1 MSSAP
6 AHSDELE
13 LSPTAHATPI
23 VIVVDDDISVRESLE
38 LLIDNQGWTY
48 KRATGRGYP
57 RLYPA
62 DRSQSAIKVP
72 KTGHTRGRAFDNW
85 IAQVRRKGGHWPPER
100 K

>member
-1 MSSAP
+1 MGTNRQG
-6 AHSDELE
+6 DEMPGGNRE
-13 LSPTAHATPI
+13 ETDRPGREVGSEHRQ
-23 VIVVDDDISVRESLE
+23 VIED
-38 LLIDNQGWTY
+38 LIDNQGWTY
-48 KRATGRGYP
+48 KRAAGRGHP